1 MPRLVLGALAGE
13 QGGAREPVGAAVLLG
28 ELGGGDHPR
37 EGDAGRPGRDPE
49 AVAEADEERGGQLR
63 GVHRHQHRGDDR
75 ARRERPQAQLLEVV
89 TILTHSS
96 DNCNIELVALT
107 MLPDPAILPD
117 VLPTERLNARGVA
130 RPAVRAEYHRIPD
143 LRNAVTVAGALLQ
156 TAGVV
161 VLAARLVGQR

>member
-1 MPRLVLGALAGE
+1 
-13 QGGAREPVGAAVLLG
+13 
-28 ELGGGDHPR
+28 
-37 EGDAGRPGRDPE
+37 
-49 AVAEADEERGGQLR
+49 
-63 GVHRHQHRGDDR
+63 
-75 ARRERPQAQLLEVV
+75 
-89 TILTHSS
+89 
-96 DNCNIELVALT
+96 

-161 VLAARLVGQR
+161 VLAGWIGAWWAYLGAFLVMGRGHCQLNILGHEAAHKLLFTNR